1 MGSAEQEQE
10 FCLRWNN
17 HSSTLISVLD
27 SLLQEEALVDVI
39 LAAEGKFIKVHRLV
53 LCACSQYFQDLL
65 HQQFDKQA
73 IVFLKDVR
81 YIDLRALVDYMY
93 RGEVNVAQDQL
104 ATFLNTAEALRIKG
118 LADKDDPSKLKHR
131 TPKVLPADQDPQT
144 NRQPSSLVATPQ
156 KNPFLLADNSKPAEI
171 SSSDETLG
179 SPLIAPELPHEE
191 VIMKIANMKKNPDI
205 RDDMEVEEHCIS
217 LTPTIE
223 HETYETSLVPDQFES
238 SDHWSTKEA
247 EEDWNNSH
255 EGLSNNFT
263 SGNPTTQDTDP
274 DSENT
279 AGPSG
284 LKTKRPLF
292 HSTSK
297 GLPTP
302 VGPFSCPTCHRKNLT
317 KMQILQHINQCGSLP
332 SLSCPICHYRTN
344 QRKILKFHMGNIH
357 RKKWE

>member
-1 MGSAEQEQE
+1 M
-10 FCLRWNN
+10 L
-17 HSSTLISVLD
+17 
-27 SLLQEEALVDVI
+27 
-39 LAAEGKFIKVHRLV
+39 
-53 LCACSQYFQDLL
+53 YFEQDLL

-104 ATFLNTAEALRIKG
+104 ATFLNTAEALRIKGIQPLPSYSAFQTRACVLICTFIG

-238 SDHWSTKEA
+238 SDHWSTKVIPIIVFIEYV
-247 EEDWNNSH
+247 SL
-255 EGLSNNFT
+255 LSSLRALSTCFS
-263 SGNPTTQDTDP
+263 SG
-274 DSENT
+274 
-279 AGPSG
+279 SG
-284 LKTKRPLF
+284 RRL
-292 HSTSK
+292 
-297 GLPTP
+297 
-302 VGPFSCPTCHRKNLT
+302 
-317 KMQILQHINQCGSLP
+317 
-332 SLSCPICHYRTN
+332 
-344 QRKILKFHMGNIH
+344 
-357 RKKWE
+357 E